1 MSRKTYL
8 TAAVLAAV
16 LLGAFLL
23 LWILSM
29 KGGDSEAP
37 MAEIEGGEAEKQ
49 TPPAPR
55 VQPKK
60 PPKET
65 PKMDDEA
72 DAGPYNVKNWQEAL
86 DLMAE
91 EVGKEYDR
99 LVEAGVKPQPHMSL
113 AGMAYQNFRKRV
125 FEDKEDLA
133 LYNALRPYIPYA
145 PDVPMEK
152 RTGKERIPDEER
164 GAEELLVR
172 SGRLPRTA
180 LQGKMTLPNGETYYV
195 DKKEELYI
203 TWQKSHISPKQ
214 KQALA
219 RLETARG
226 ELERRLKQ
234 TPGDQQ
240 TKKKLADILESIEKV
255 RSAAGVTTYEAVLMK
270 GVDPAHPK
278 YKFTFLDLG
287 DIGKS
292 AQESGDSK

>member
-16 LLGAFLL
+16 LLGVFLL
-23 LWILSM
+23 LWVLSM
-29 KGGDSEAP
+29 KDS
-37 MAEIEGGEAEKQ
+37 GGEARMAESGSVETEKQ

-55 VQPKK
+55 VQPKE

-72 DAGPYNVKNWQEAL
+72 DTGPYNIKNWREAL

-91 EVGKEYDR
+91 LVGQEYDR
-99 LVEAGVKPQPHMSL
+99 LVEAGVKPPQYQSL
-113 AGMAYQNFRKRV
+113 SLMAYQNFQKRV
-125 FEDKEDLA
+125 FEDKEDPA
-133 LYNALRPYIPYA
+133 LYNALRPFLPYA
-145 PDVPMEK
+145 PSVPMEK
-152 RTGKERIPDEER
+152 RTEDRMPSGEFGPD
-164 GAEELLVR
+164 ELLVR

-180 LQGKMTLPNGETYYV
+180 LQSKMTLPNGETYYV

-203 TWQKSHISPKQ
+203 TWQKSLISPKQ

-234 TPGDQQ
+234 TPNDQQ
-240 TKKKLADILESIEKV
+240 AQKKLADILASIEKV
-255 RSAAGVTTYEAVLMK
+255 RSANVTTYEAVLMK
-270 GVDPAHPK
+270 GVDPAHPN

-292 AQESGDSK
+292 EEESGDSK

>member
-1 MSRKTYL
+1 MSRKTQL

-16 LLGAFLL
+16 LLGVFLL
-23 LWILSM
+23 LWVLSM
-29 KGGDSEAP
+29 KDSGEAR
-37 MAEIEGGEAEKQ
+37 MAESGSVETEKQ
-49 TPPAPR
+49 TPPVRPR
-55 VQPKK
+55 VQPQE

-72 DAGPYNVKNWQEAL
+72 DTGPYNIKNWREAL

-91 EVGKEYDR
+91 LVGQEYDR
-99 LVEAGVKPQPHMSL
+99 LVEAGVKPLPHMSV

-125 FEDKEDLA
+125 FEDKEDPA

-172 SGRLPRTA
+172 AGRLPRTA
-180 LQGKMTLPNGETYYV
+180 LQSKMTLPNGETYYV

-234 TPGDQQ
+234 TPDDQQ
-240 TKKKLADILESIEKV
+240 AQKKLADILASIEKV
-255 RSAAGVTTYEAVLMK
+255 RSANVTTYEAVLMK
-270 GVDPAHPK
+270 GVDPAHPN

-292 AQESGDSK
+292 EEESGDSK